1 MRQHA
6 SATSDV
12 KVEGLQ
18 NQLVNEVMLTA
29 EWEVVK
35 AWAFEQNSY
44 KTPGV
49 EVCGKVGS
57 KQSEEE
63 ALPCGLQCVSKS
75 FFKGKISFSCC
86 LHYPS
91 PHQLPSCCC

>member
-35 AWAFEQNSY
+35 AWALRA
-44 KTPGV
+44 K
-49 EVCGKVGS
+49 
-57 KQSEEE
+57 
-63 ALPCGLQCVSKS
+63 L
-75 FFKGKISFSCC
+75 I
-86 LHYPS
+86 
-91 PHQLPSCCC
+91 